1 MNKLAT
7 LLATTAAI
15 AIAAPAF
22 AADMKTGVKTEA
34 TIERDDDGSYVK
46 KENAEKTDA
55 QGTKATAESKVEY
68 DKDRDG
74 DATRTTTTTETRDP
88 KGLWNKDTVKTKTTE
103 KLRDGKMTVEHQKTV
118 NGDTVVDK
126 KSTY

>member
-7 LLATTAAI
+7 LLATTAVI
-15 AIAAPAF
+15 AISAPSF
-22 AADMKTGVKTEA
+22 AADMKTGVKSES

-46 KENAEKTDA
+46 KTTASKTDA
-55 QGTKATAESKVEY
+55 NGTDTSAETKV
-68 DKDRDG
+68 DMDVDSDG
-74 DATRTTTTTETRDP
+74 DATKTTTTKETSDP

-103 KLRDGKMTVEHQKTV
+103 KLRDGKLTVEHEKSV

-126 KSTY
+126 KASY